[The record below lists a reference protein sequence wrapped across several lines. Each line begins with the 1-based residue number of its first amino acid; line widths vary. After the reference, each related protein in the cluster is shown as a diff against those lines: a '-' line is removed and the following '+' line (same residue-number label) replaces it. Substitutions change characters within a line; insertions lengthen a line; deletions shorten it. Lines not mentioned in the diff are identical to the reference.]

1 MRAVGPSYMSRRQ
14 KSSLV
19 EPKSLQEA
27 RQTITAATV
36 KKFFPATDDF
46 AGGTFNGSVE
56 GVDGKIAQEDGSV
69 LSGVFYRVKW
79 VLPS

>member
-14 KSSLV
+14 KASWT

-27 RQTITAATV
+27 RQTMTAATV
-36 KKFFPATDDF
+36 QKFFPATNDF
-46 AGGTFNGSVE
+46 PGGTFNGTIA

-69 LSGVFYRVKW
+69 LCGVHYRVE
-79 VLPS
+79 

>member
-1 MRAVGPSYMSRRQ
+1 MRAAASSYMSRRQ

-36 KKFFPATDDF
+36 QKFFPATDDF
-46 AGGTFNGSVE
+46 AGGTFNGTVA
-56 GVDGKIAQEDGSV
+56 GVDGKIAAEDDSV
-69 LSGVFYRVKW
+69 LNGVYYRVE
-79 VLPS
+79 